1 MGIKSRRKARQ
12 LALEVAYRLDL
23 LSEEVNHIYQDVL
36 SREECD
42 SVCKEFLTII
52 IKSLEQHI
60 DKIDELI
67 KDSLVNWDF
76 DRLSYIERAIMR
88 IAVAEL
94 LSAADVPYKVTLSEA
109 VELAKIYSTPSA
121 AAFINGILDN
131 IVEKLGIKKE

>member
-23 LSEEVNHIYQDVL
+23 LSEEVNSTCQDVL

-42 SVCKEFLTII
+42 NMCREFLTVII
-52 IKSLEQHI
+52 TSLEQHI

-94 LSAADVPYKVTLSEA
+94 LGAADVPYKVTLSEA
-109 VELAKIYSTPSA
+109 VELAKTYSTPSA

>member
-1 MGIKSRRKARQ
+1 
-12 LALEVAYRLDL
+12 
-23 LSEEVNHIYQDVL
+23 
-36 SREECD
+36 
-42 SVCKEFLTII
+42 
-52 IKSLEQHI
+52 
-60 DKIDELI
+60 
-67 KDSLVNWDF
+67 
-76 DRLSYIERAIMR
+76 MR